1 MEISN
6 FVCLPYHEKNK
17 EMKIMKIEKL
27 LNIAYMLAV
36 CTEGEHK
43 YAEDECRQI
52 FPFEKLVR

>member
-6 FVCLPYHEKNK
+6 FVCLPYHQKKN
-17 EMKIMKIEKL
+17 EIKIEKL

-52 FPFEKLVR
+52 FPFKKLVR